1 MRTMLFHD
9 AARAILISFT
19 TYCPKADMW
28 TSNMAFYE
36 FGVSELVISSFV
48 RSYAFKPN
56 FYESKEEAI
65 LFIIDI
71 VRISLTLIIVVSL
84 LIAKVIKIHANL

>member
-9 AARAILISFT
+9 AARAIVISFT

-36 FGVSELVISSFV
+36 FGLSELVI
-48 RSYAFKPN
+48 
-56 FYESKEEAI
+56 
-65 LFIIDI
+65 
-71 VRISLTLIIVVSL
+71 
-84 LIAKVIKIHANL
+84 